1 MVQQFRLVKYYNLP
15 RFLSIKVFFW
25 HLVRWLILFDH
36 NLPQKLFL
44 SFCHKARWLVGSC
57 NSFSKGFSS
66 QGCWSQSTDDI
77 FFTYMEVSWNR
88 GTPKSSIL
96 IGFFFINH
104 PVWGTPI
111 SGNLHIHFG
120 IFPNGDLLFLAAVL
134 YIICSLGVPVGESAF
149 RQKSSIG
156 WSLMRCSDAE
166 SCSWMFYATRNQTL
180 PARCP
185 CLRGGRTKVGHWT
198 LPQVA
203 TIWAFCFI
211 IFMVARCIQCAS
223 KILGSFTYT
232 ILYKRFRS
240 TMVSWCFLQK
250 LLGIHWK

>member
-223 KILGSFTYT
+223 
-232 ILYKRFRS
+232 
-240 TMVSWCFLQK
+240 QNP
-250 LLGIHWK
+250 WKVYLHNPI